1 MKLMSVPRWPSGV
14 GHRPARLLVAT
25 ALVGLTL
32 TGCSKADPGVAAYVG
47 DDEVTQTQVDQAVK
61 GLASIVEAGQTV
73 SVEAVV
79 NALIQGELAEQIA
92 AEQKI
97 PLTDAARTAVLKGTN
112 LADLVNVAD
121 AQPVVYDVADQAIV
135 AQKLG
140 NAAYLDQVK
149 TRSVTLNPRYGVL
162 DPTQKTIVSDQSGSL
177 SVPAPNPP
185 VAAP

>member
-1 MKLMSVPRWPSGV
+1 MKLRSAPGRS
-14 GHRPARLLVAT
+14 RPVRLLAAT
-25 ALVGLTL
+25 ALLGVTL
-32 TGCSKADPGVAAYVG
+32 TGCAHADPGVAAYVG
-47 DDEVTQTQVDQAVK
+47 DDEITQAQVDQAIS
-61 GLASIVEAGQTV
+61 GLSSIVEAGQSV

-79 NALIQGELAEQIA
+79 NALIQGELADQIA

-97 PLTDAARTAVLKGTN
+97 PLTDAARVAALKGSN
-112 LADLVNVAD
+112 LETLVDVAD

-149 TRSVTLNPRYGVL
+149 SAEVTLNPRYGVL
-162 DPTQKTIVSDQSGSL
+162 DPTQKTIVTDKSGSL
-177 SVPAPNPP
+177 SVPAPNAS